1 MEDEKKKTSFPSN
14 YVTLCQLQERWLKE
28 KQLKQ
33 QQEQDHH
40 NAVTRTVSEI
50 VVIGGVDSADQV
62 GEEGEEAKS
71 KKKKKKKCKG
81 NKLQKEVVGEGIE
94 VQFPLA
100 NDEKGEMKKRGNQRS
115 RPKKGEFRA
124 ERADIDTKFRVSS
137 AMVEKE
143 VAGKEVVVQ
152 TPLTEG
158 NRKDISG
165 MRNRRIGKISTRI
178 KAKVGDSSMIYVRVE
193 KGIPEN
199 EAVAVNVNVN
209 ENGEKEQVSGRRS
222 TESRGKGK
230 TKTKTKT
237 RAESSNLNQRAHNK
251 SVSAS
256 ANGRKIYLTLEEGHS
271 VNHGSRSENQAEGS
285 DLNHTADVALK
296 LGGLPGTR
304 SDLKAEIENNGFD
317 QIDTIVPKFSVFSL
331 NGGTGEN
338 GNGLRRTSAHHYRGY
353 RESSRYGYKS
363 FPGRAVHKLENTRMV
378 WMKKEEVSG
387 GNVSGTQKPSSRRPN
402 SGF

>member
-40 NAVTRTVSEI
+40 NAVTRT
-50 VVIGGVDSADQV
+50 
-62 GEEGEEAKS
+62 
-71 KKKKKKKCKG
+71 G

-222 TESRGKGK
+222 TESR
-230 TKTKTKT
+230 
-237 RAESSNLNQRAHNK
+237 
-251 SVSAS
+251 VSAS

-285 DLNHTADVALK
+285 DLNHTADVVLK